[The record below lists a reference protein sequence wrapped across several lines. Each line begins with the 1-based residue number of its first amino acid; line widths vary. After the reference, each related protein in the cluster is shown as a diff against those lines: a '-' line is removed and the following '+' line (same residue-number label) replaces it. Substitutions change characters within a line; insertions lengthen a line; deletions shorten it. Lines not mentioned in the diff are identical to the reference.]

1 MRGRLSASLRS
12 GWAAQPM
19 EPTTLGTGLSQ
30 ALGYAYHPPLLVLL
44 SIYLGRIYKVQQS
57 RGTRG
62 LA

>member
-1 MRGRLSASLRS
+1 
-12 GWAAQPM
+12 M